1 MTQYD
6 STNSGALF
14 TNSRKEKDTH
24 PDFKGTINVEGVDYW
39 ISGWK
44 KKDRNDNTYMSLSVR
59 PKEQRQDTPPSRQA
73 PQRPQ
78 QRPAPSRS
86 ASAPSGGGFDDF
98 GDAPF

>member
-1 MTQYD
+1 MTQFD
-6 STNSGALF
+6 NTNSGALF
-14 TNSRKEKDTH
+14 NNTRKETQNH
-24 PDFKGTINVEGVDYW
+24 PDFNGTINVEGVDYW

-59 PKEQRQDTPPSRQA
+59 PKEQRQEPQSRPA

-98 GDAPF
+98 PSDGPF